1 MHIASRGEIVAMLKS
16 PPCGFNIYA
25 GQCLARPS
33 MYVPG
38 GLLYAAR
45 LSAGQS
51 YLSEKAPFAHL
62 TRPVMSA

>member
-1 MHIASRGEIVAMLKS
+1 MFKS
-16 PPCGFNIYA
+16 PPCGLNTYA

-38 GLLYAAR
+38 GLLYAVR
-45 LSAGQS
+45 LFAGQP
-51 YLSEKAPFAHL
+51 YLLEKAPFAHL

>member
-16 PPCGFNIYA
+16 PPRGLNTYA

-38 GLLYAAR
+38 GLLYAVRLLVSQPHLLENAR
-45 LSAGQS
+45 
-51 YLSEKAPFAHL
+51 FAHL
-62 TRPVMSA
+62 TRPVMPA